1 MFDPQGEQP
10 ETEDTFVVRM
20 KAARA
25 CDLCRRKRRRCE
37 PLPKQNVCKQCLQG
51 KTECTWVLPISET
64 RHKRRAHIQNSPPVD
79 DSDSPWSSKRPR
91 HPLMRQ
97 DSPGIL
103 GDSLFSMASSI
114 SPPKPSFGYALSET
128 KLRGPTTITHMMH
141 STSTF
146 PTELLEAHDK
156 KHRTYTEMQQHAGDA
171 IIRVASLDLNDK
183 FHPSSPSLREIDS
196 VSRLP
201 TPVYMEP
208 TLIDRL
214 IRFYLDVHASTFPV
228 VSKDVFISSV
238 PLSPVLV
245 YAMVGISAM
254 TLSSHAPKGTLE
266 AVQTNMSALRR
277 TEVLSPLSNLSR
289 LPAQSEKDFLS
300 RCTLHELQGH
310 LLFALTMEMEQ
321 GSVGSAVWNSLGLAI
336 RQAQDLGL
344 HRETVSDDAGD
355 HVETRRNVW
364 GGLIV
369 ADRWVSA
376 FYGLPMMIDLSDCDR
391 IFPKDEGF
399 KALIE
404 LSILLGRVVKMCYTP
419 TGVINV
425 KDEQAQDLANEIQS
439 WLFALPPTLSCVNH
453 PPEHAPIS
461 AGLLNL
467 CYVAVQF
474 FFVRPFMRLSHTA
487 DTLSFAITVAD
498 WQALA
503 ARARYGILW
512 SEHHLDQLQ
521 TWSFSLYCLF
531 ICCLILYHTYYR
543 SRRPDVLA
551 AILKGKDIMDRI
563 HHPACHARSKI
574 AEVINLLSE
583 AATNPRED
591 AAKKRTSINPTR
603 GVRLRKREPNL
614 RWKADTNSF
623 AGDPDVEDGE
633 RPVPSHL
640 VASPAADTPSTPIY
654 SGDPQSYPVQINVN
668 PLMHGL
674 AAATNLYEPEL
685 TFPDSTT
692 DSSQQSQKSTDF
704 DSWETLMNGGDCPS
718 V

>member
-1 MFDPQGEQP
+1 MLDPQGEQP
-10 ETEDTFVVRM
+10 EMENTFVVRM

-51 KTECTWVLPISET
+51 KQECTWVLPISET
-64 RHKRRAHIQNSPPVD
+64 RHKRRVHLQNSPGD
-79 DSDSPWSSKRPR
+79 DSDSPQSSKWPR

-97 DSPGIL
+97 DSPAIL
-103 GDSLFSMASSI
+103 GGSLFSMAASI
-114 SPPKPSFGYALSET
+114 SPPKPCFGYALSET
-128 KLRGPTTITHMMH
+128 KLRGPTTITHVMH

-156 KHRTYTEMQQHAGDA
+156 KHRAYTEMQQHAGDA
-171 IIRVASLDLNDK
+171 IIRVSGLDLNDT
-183 FHPSSPSLREIDS
+183 FHPSSPSLREMDS

-208 TLIDRL
+208 ALIERL
-214 IRFYLDVHASTFPV
+214 IRFYFDVHAPHFPV

-277 TEVLSPLSNLSR
+277 TE
-289 LPAQSEKDFLS
+289 DFLNRS
-300 RCTLHELQGH
+300 TLHEIQGH

-321 GSVGSAVWNSLGLAI
+321 GSVGTAVWNSLGLAI
-336 RQAQDLGL
+336 RQAQELGL
-344 HRETVSDDAGD
+344 HREMASDDQAD

-369 ADRWVSA
+369 ADRWISA

-399 KALIE
+399 KSLIE

-419 TGVINV
+419 TGIINI
-425 KDEQAQDLANEIQS
+425 KDEQAQALANEIQS

-453 PPEHAPIS
+453 SPEHAPVA

-521 TWSFSLYCLF
+521 AWSFSLYCLF

-543 SRRPDVLA
+543 SRRPDDLA
-551 AILKGKDIMDRI
+551 VILKGRDIMGKI
-563 HHPACHARSKI
+563 HHPDCHSRTNI
-574 AEVINLLSE
+574 AEVINLLSD

-591 AAKKRTSINPTR
+591 AAIKRTSINPTR

-614 RWKADTNSF
+614 RWRANINSF
-623 AGDPDVEDGE
+623 AGDPDVETGE
-633 RPVPSHL
+633 KPVPLHL
-640 VASPAADTPSTPIY
+640 VASPAADVPSTPIY
-654 SGDPQSYPVQINVN
+654 SGDPQPYPIPVNVN
-668 PLMHGL
+668 PSMHGL
-674 AAATNLYEPEL
+674 AAATNLYEPVL
-685 TFPDSTT
+685 TFPDIAT
-692 DSSQQSQKSTDF
+692 DSSQHSQRSTE
-704 DSWETLMNGGDCPS
+704 SGMHPLIRER
-718 V
+718 